1 MATQPKNLIVL
12 TCDEMRGD
20 CAGFMGNG
28 DCRTPCLDRFAE
40 RGVVFRNHF
49 AVHGKCVPSR
59 ISMLTG
65 RYCHTD
71 GYRTI
76 NQHMGPDEPNLLP
89 LLRRAGY
96 ETAVFGLNHAW
107 ETLFDCHTPHEG
119 YADWHSFAGHY
130 HDMAF
135 TEFPVPAGGPDAWR
149 PPKFDVDFD
158 YGGRIEGKVTGFS
171 DDARTAQALD
181 YLTKTRD
188 RSRPFY
194 LHVNLSKPHPRYEAP
209 EPYFS
214 MVDRAAIRAFPHE
227 LPANAPLHM
236 RKMREIRTSLDPPPP
251 EGALREIQAVYY
263 AMITKV
269 ESLIGKL
276 LDAVEDEGLL
286 ESSVVIF
293 TVDHGDF
300 AGQYGLFEKWDT
312 CLADCLLHVPLV
324 FWSPDLPGGTAVDGL
339 SQHVDL
345 LPTIAELLGVR
356 PDWAGHGES
365 LLPILRGER
374 RKECVFADGGHERE
388 MWGRFD
394 FPAVDKHGRPRKLSS
409 KQLTYRDC
417 PETMARAK
425 MARTR
430 RWKLVTR
437 LTGGNE
443 LYDLAADPWEL
454 NNLWGRH
461 ESDADLAR
469 VVLDLQQRM
478 IDWCLRTDTDRPFQ
492 EHVGA

>member
-1 MATQPKNLIVL
+1 MRARRKNLIVL

-20 CAGFMGNG
+20 CVGFLGNE
-28 DCRTPCLDRFAE
+28 DCRTPHLDRFAQ
-40 RGVVFRNHF
+40 RGVMFPQHF

-76 NQHMGPDEPNLLP
+76 YQHMPPDEPNLLP

-107 ETLFDCHTPHEG
+107 QTLFDSHTPHEG

-135 TEFPVPAGGPDAWR
+135 AEFPVPAPGPGSWQR
-149 PPKFDVDFD
+149 PELDVGFD
-158 YGGRIEGKVTGFS
+158 YGRRIEGRITGFS
-171 DDARTAQALD
+171 DDARTAQAVD

-188 RSRPFY
+188 RDRPFY
-194 LHVNLSKPHPRYEAP
+194 LHVNLSRPHPKYEAP
-209 EPYFS
+209 EPYYS
-214 MVDRAAIRAFPHE
+214 MVDRAAIRAFPHD

-236 RKMREIRTSLDPPPP
+236 RVMRQVRTSLDPPPP
-251 EGALREIQAVYY
+251 EAALREIQAVYY
-263 AMITKV
+263 AMIAKV
-269 ESLIGKL
+269 ESLIGTL
-276 LDAVEDEGLL
+276 LGTIEAEGLMDD
-286 ESSVVIF
+286 SVVIF

-300 AGQYGLFEKWDT
+300 AGQYGLYEKWDT
-312 CLADCLLHVPLV
+312 CLADCLLHVPLIV
-324 FWSPDLPGGTAVDGL
+324 WDQDLPTGRPVDGL
-339 SQHVDL
+339 SEHVDL
-345 LPTIAELLGVR
+345 LPTICELLDVQADWGV
-356 PDWAGHGES
+356 HGQS
-365 LLPILRGER
+365 LLPMVRGGAG
-374 RKECVFADGGHERE
+374 KECVFADGGHEAE

-394 FPAVDKHGRPRKLSS
+394 FPAADTDGNPRPLSG
-409 KQLTYRDC
+409 KQITYRDV

-425 MARTR
+425 MARTE

-437 LTGGNE
+437 LAGGNE

-454 NNLWGRH
+454 DNLWGRH
-461 ESDADLAR
+461 EQDADLAR

-492 EHVGA
+492 ENVGA